1 MQEAHSH
8 NASIVLFFRPQ
19 KLGVLFLLHQS
30 VFDAT
35 FHFNGTFVFLT
46 QEKLRQ
52 KRSDDA
58 TFHFNGT
65 FVFLTQ
71 EKRDS
76 ERFRCLKIDSRSS
89 S

>member
-1 MQEAHSH
+1 MFIDRDECKKHTH

-19 KLGVLFLLHQS
+19 KLGVLFSLHQS
-30 VFDAT
+30 VF
-35 FHFNGTFVFLT
+35 
-46 QEKLRQ
+46 
-52 KRSDDA
+52 DA